1 MNRFRVALAK
11 NLKRARSEQHLTQ
24 QELAERCG
32 LSTNYLA
39 TVEIGGKF
47 PSADTLEKLA
57 RGLGLKPYQFFLDD
71 GDVEAFDHGELIARY
86 RTVPRL
92 RDGGAGTGGEGDDVD
107 VLIQPFRDVCLLRK
121 MSRGGWSLGRE

>member
-1 MNRFRVALAK
+1 MNRFRMALAM

-57 RGLGLKPYQFFLDD
+57 IALSLKPYELFLEE
-71 GDVEAFDHGELIARY
+71 GDVEAFDRKELIARY
-86 RTVPRL
+86 RDRAV
-92 RDGGAGTGGEGDDVD
+92 GYVMEG
-107 VLIQPFRDVCLLRK
+107 LERAE
-121 MSRGGWSLGRE
+121 REMTSTS

>member
-11 NLKRARSEQHLTQ
+11 NLKRAPGEQGLTQ
-24 QELAERCG
+24 QDLAERCE

-57 RGLGLKPYQFFLDD
+57 TALGLKPYQLFLED
-71 GDVEAFDHGELIARY
+71 GDVEAFDRKGLVARHQD
-86 RTVPRL
+86 R
-92 RDGGAGTGGEGDDVD
+92 AEGN
-107 VLIQPFRDVCLLRK
+107 RSK
-121 MSRGGWSLGRE
+121 LGRAANELTTSPGSPAKRSMRERKKK